1 MNYQLAQTRFVLG
14 APSIPSLNL
23 RKVEKYKEK
32 QDIIKD
38 LLDKERGVR
47 KVKDNK
53 MNLVI

>member
-47 KVKDNK
+47 KV
-53 MNLVI
+53 